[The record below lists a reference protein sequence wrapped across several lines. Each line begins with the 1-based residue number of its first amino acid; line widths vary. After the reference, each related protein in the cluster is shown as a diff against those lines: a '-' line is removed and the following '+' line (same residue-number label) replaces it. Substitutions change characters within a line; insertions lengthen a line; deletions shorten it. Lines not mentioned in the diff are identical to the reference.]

1 MDIIWEELK
10 RNNIDIDKDMPSFYI
25 SKCLYD
31 HEELYGAIII
41 QIDGDNLP
49 YSLCDIYAEMALT
62 NFGRTMAYLTLVYKF
77 ADSLDEETIR
87 EAARRTV
94 EEFKRIDLAKYQVK
108 SSPNNENQTLLGY
121 LVKSLIFAYLHV

>member
-10 RNNIDIDKDMPSFYI
+10 SNDIDIDKDMLSFYI

-77 ADSLDEETIR
+77 ADSLDE
-87 EAARRTV
+87 AVRRTV

-121 LVKSLIFAYLHV
+121 LVTGLIFAYLHV